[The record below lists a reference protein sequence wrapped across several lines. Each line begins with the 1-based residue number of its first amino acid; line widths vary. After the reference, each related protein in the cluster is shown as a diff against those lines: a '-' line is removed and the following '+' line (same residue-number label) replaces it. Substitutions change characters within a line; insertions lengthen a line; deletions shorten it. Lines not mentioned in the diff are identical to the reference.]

1 MMTQNPS
8 EMNKKVVRDFY
19 ELAFNKRNVKDAAA
33 MYLGKTYRQ
42 HNPMG
47 GDGPQ
52 AFVEAVGGWIATM
65 PNMKVEIK
73 RVLADGDLV
82 AIHSHLIPEPG
93 ARGSAVM
100 DIFRVENG
108 KLVEHWDAMQEV
120 PERSANRNTM
130 F

>member
-8 EMNKKVVRDFY
+8 EMNKKMVREFY

-47 GDGPQ
+47 GDGPA

>member
-1 MMTQNPS
+1 MAMQNQS
-8 EMNKKVVRDFY
+8 DMNKKIVREFY
-19 ELAFNKRNVKDAAA
+19 DLAFNKRNPKDAAA

-52 AFVEAVGGWIATM
+52 AFVDAIGNWIATM
-65 PNMKVEIK
+65 PKMKVEFK
-73 RVLADGDLV
+73 RFIADGDLV
-82 AIHSHLIPEPG
+82 AVHSHLIPEPG

-108 KLVEHWDAMQEV
+108 RLVEHWDAMQEV
-120 PERSANRNTM
+120 PEKAANRNTM

>member
-8 EMNKKVVRDFY
+8 EMNKKMVRDFY

-65 PNMKVEIK
+65 PKMKVEIK

>member
-1 MMTQNPS
+1 MTQNPS
-8 EMNKKVVRDFY
+8 EMNKKMVRDFY

>member
-1 MMTQNPS
+1 MMTQNLS
-8 EMNKKVVRDFY
+8 EMNKKMVRDFY

-65 PNMKVEIK
+65 PKMKVEIK

>member
-8 EMNKKVVRDFY
+8 EMNKKMVRDFY
-19 ELAFNKRNVKDAAA
+19 ELAFNKRKVKDAAA

>member
-8 EMNKKVVRDFY
+8 EMNKKMVREFY

>member
-8 EMNKKVVRDFY
+8 EMNKKMVRDFY